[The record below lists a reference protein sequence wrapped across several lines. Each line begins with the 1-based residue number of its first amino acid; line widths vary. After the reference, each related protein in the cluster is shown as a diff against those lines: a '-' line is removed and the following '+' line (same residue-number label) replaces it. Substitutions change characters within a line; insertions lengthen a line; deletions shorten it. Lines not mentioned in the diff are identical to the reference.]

1 MAPMLQHEQWLGW
14 VEGSSDLLI
23 LLGISQLLSLV
34 AKPKQYLNTITSFP
48 LPFLLSPA
56 NLD

>member
-1 MAPMLQHEQWLGW
+1 MAPMLQHEQGLGW

-23 LLGISQLLSLV
+23 LLGISQLLV
-34 AKPKQYLNTITSFP
+34 AKPKQYLNTIALLP